1 MKFISIRDLR
11 NKSSQIQKELPKEK
25 EMVLTSNGKPF
36 AILSM
41 VSGET
46 LEETLMVLR
55 RARAIAAVNE
65 MQTQSVKAGTDHIS
79 MEEVNEEIKAER
91 KHRQSK

>member
-11 NKSSQIQKELPKEK
+11 NKSAQIQKELPKEK
-25 EMVLTSNGKPF
+25 EMVITSNGKPF

-46 LEETLMVLR
+46 LEETLMALR

-65 MQTQSVKAGTDHIS
+65 MQMQSVKAGTDRMS
-79 MEEVNEEIKAER
+79 MEEINEEIQAER
-91 KHRQSK
+91 KRRQSK

>member
-11 NKSSQIQKELPKEK
+11 NKSAQIQQELPKEK
-25 EMVLTSNGKPF
+25 EMILTSNGKPF

-46 LEETLMVLR
+46 LEETLMALR
-55 RARAIAAVNE
+55 RARAIAAVTE
-65 MQTQSVKAGTDHIS
+65 MQMQSVKAGTDRMT
-79 MEEVNEEIKAER
+79 MEEINKEIQDER
-91 KHRQSK
+91 KRRQSK

>member
-11 NKSSQIQKELPKEK
+11 NKSAQIQQELPKEK
-25 EMVLTSNGKPF
+25 EMILTSNGKPF

-46 LEETLMVLR
+46 LEETLMALR
-55 RARAIAAVNE
+55 RTRAIAAVTE
-65 MQTQSVKAGTDHIS
+65 MQIQSVKAGTDRMT
-79 MEEVNEEIKAER
+79 MEEINKEIQDER
-91 KHRQSK
+91 EHRQLK

>member
-11 NKSSQIQKELPKEK
+11 NKSAQIQQELPKEK
-25 EMVLTSNGKPF
+25 EMILTSNGKPF

-46 LEETLMVLR
+46 LEETLMALR
-55 RARAIAAVNE
+55 RARAIVAVTE
-65 MQTQSVKAGTDHIS
+65 MQMQSVKAGTDCMT
-79 MEEVNEEIKAER
+79 MEEINKEIQDER
-91 KHRQSK
+91 KHRKSK

>member
-11 NKSSQIQKELPKEK
+11 NKSAQIQKELPKEK
-25 EMVLTSNGKPF
+25 EMILTSNGKPF

-46 LEETLMVLR
+46 LEETLMALR
-55 RARAIAAVNE
+55 RARAITAVTE
-65 MQTQSVKAGTDHIS
+65 MQMQSVKAGTDR
-79 MEEVNEEIKAER
+79 MTKEEINKEIQDER